1 MFTIDGT
8 TISMVRGDTLLLDIE
23 VETVVDDNY
32 IPAEGDV
39 FVFAAKKNV
48 GDYKPVI
55 FKTIPTD
62 TLKLRLDPADTNK
75 LPFGDYIYDIQARLA
90 SGYVDTIISR
100 GTLKILQE
108 VCT

>member
-8 TISMVRGDTLLLDIE
+8 TITMVRGDTLILDVEI
-23 VETVVDDNY
+23 ETVANGNY
-32 IPAEGDV
+32 IPAEGDEII
-39 FVFAAKKNV
+39 FAAKSSP
-48 GDYKPVI
+48 GEYKPVI

-75 LPFGDYIYDIQARLA
+75 LPFGDYIYDIEARLA
-90 SGYVDTIISR
+90 SGYVDTIISSGKLR
-100 GTLKILQE
+100 ILQE